1 MQTPLLVSNAV
12 LASKLVFVLNTP
24 QILKTMRGN
33 MKKIILSL
41 LLSLIASVSTL
52 YSQITKLNDKSKI
65 NDSEIVAP
73 EHLNKQLATLIH
85 DWQIDLSKSNFKCD
99 QQGSNIVYSDSIYTQ
114 RLYDFPSEMELSY
127 NSVVKN
133 YIDMYTIRRRDLVSY
148 MLTVGEYYFP
158 MFEEALDREGLPL
171 ELKYLPVIESA
182 LNPVAVSRVGAT
194 GLWQFMLR
202 TGQGYGL
209 QVNSLVDE
217 RRDPYKSTEAAVKYL
232 KDLYSIYEDWN
243 LVIAAYNCG
252 PGNVNKAITRS
263 GGKRD
268 YWEIY
273 YNLPK
278 ETRGYVPAF
287 IAANYVMNYYDKH
300 AICPVE
306 SQLDI
311 VALDTI
317 QVDKQVHFNQIS
329 KALDI
334 PITDIRRWNPQFKK
348 DVIPG
353 NFKNYSL
360 VLPTSK
366 VYAFL
371 EKEDEI
377 INLNKDNLLNHRENT
392 DNYIAGSTTTSTG
405 NTANV
410 YYKVRSGDTLSKIA
424 SRNRT
429 TVAQIQR
436 WNNMRT
442 TRLSVGKNLIVQKQ
456 AIKTTEPDKT
466 VLAKNNATNT
476 TTKSVNQ
483 YYRIRRGDNL
493 GKIASRNGVTVAQ
506 LKTWNSLKSDRISVG
521 KNLIVNIK
529 EEIIEE
535 EIPTPLVDIENA
547 PDDITNISKEEM
559 QLKTT
564 EVINI
569 DPSPIIIGES

>member
-1 MQTPLLVSNAV
+1 MRTPLLVSNAV

-65 NDSEIVAP
+65 NDSEIVVP

-456 AIKTTEPDKT
+456 AIITTEPDNT

>member
-12 LASKLVFVLNTP
+12 LASKLVFALNTP

>member
-12 LASKLVFVLNTP
+12 LASKLVFALNTP

-569 DPSPIIIGES
+569 DPTPIIIGES

>member
-1 MQTPLLVSNAV
+1 MR
-12 LASKLVFVLNTP
+12 
-24 QILKTMRGN
+24 LK
-33 MKKIILSL
+33 MKKVFLLFILSL
-41 LLSLIASVSTL
+41 TTSSGLLF
-52 YSQITKLNDKSKI
+52 SQITSI
-65 NDSEIVAP
+65 NKNTQVKDTSVIAP
-73 EHLNKQLATLIH
+73 EHLNKQLATLIQ
-85 DWQIDLSKSNFKCD
+85 DWQIDLSKSNLNCSK
-99 QQGSNIVYSDSIYTQ
+99 QGSNIVYPDSVYTQ

-127 NSVVKN
+127 NSVVRN
-133 YIDMYTIRRRDLVSY
+133 YIDMYTVRRRDLVSY
-148 MLTVGEYYFP
+148 MLAVGEYYFP

-202 TGQGYGL
+202 TGRGYGL

-217 RRDPYKSTEAAVKYL
+217 RRDPYKSTQAAVKYL
-232 KDLYSIYEDWN
+232 KDLYTIYEDWN

-300 AICPVE
+300 EICPVE
-306 SQLDI
+306 SQLDM
-311 VALDTI
+311 VTLDTLH
-317 QVDKQVHFNQIS
+317 VDKQIHFNQIS
-329 KALDI
+329 KVLDI
-334 PITDIRRWNPQFKK
+334 PIADIRRWNPQFKR
-348 DVIPG
+348 DMVPG
-353 NFKNYSL
+353 NYNNYTL
-360 VLPTSK
+360 VLPTTK

-371 EKEDEI
+371 DKEDDI
-377 INLNKDNLLNHRENT
+377 INADKNRLINHRENT
-392 DNYIAGSTTTSTG
+392 DMYIAGNTTSNTG
-405 NTANV
+405 NTTNV
-410 YYKVRSGDTLSKIA
+410 YYRVRSGDTLSKIA

-429 TVAQIQR
+429 TVSQLQR

-442 TRLSVGKNLIVQKQ
+442 TKLSIGKSLIVGKQVVK
-456 AIKTTEPDKT
+456 EPEPTKAT
-466 VLAKNNATNT
+466 LASNTNAENA

-506 LKTWNSLKSDRISVG
+506 LKTWNGLKNDRISVG
-521 KNLIVNIK
+521 KNLIVNIN
-529 EEIIEE
+529 EEIIVEE
-535 EIPTPLVDIENA
+535 EPITFIDKDAPIPDKVNSLQKEDLQL
-547 PDDITNISKEEM
+547 NIS
-559 QLKTT
+559 
-564 EVINI
+564 EVIKVE
-569 DPSPIIIGES
+569 PSTSAINERSI

>member
-1 MQTPLLVSNAV
+1 MRTPLLVSNAV

-466 VLAKNNATNT
+466 VLAKKNATNT

>member
-1 MQTPLLVSNAV
+1 MRTPLLVSNAV

-217 RRDPYKSTEAAVKYL
+217 RRDPHKSTEAAVKYL

-287 IAANYVMNYYDKH
+287 TAANYVMNYYDKH

-547 PDDITNISKEEM
+547 PDDISNISKEEM

-569 DPSPIIIGES
+569 DPTPIIIGES

>member
-1 MQTPLLVSNAV
+1 MRTPLLVSNAV

>member
-217 RRDPYKSTEAAVKYL
+217 RRDPHKSTEAAVKYL

-506 LKTWNSLKSDRISVG
+506 LKTWNRLKSDRISVG

>member
-1 MQTPLLVSNAV
+1 MRTPLLVSNAV
-12 LASKLVFVLNTP
+12 LASKLVFALNTP

-456 AIKTTEPDKT
+456 AIKITEPDNT

>member
-506 LKTWNSLKSDRISVG
+506 LKTWNRLKSDRISVG